1 MKCIPHTQAAVEQSP
16 LSYKMLLTNVEQ
28 MFYNDYKQ
36 MFLFWRCKLVDIE
49 VIKSSINYILNNIPE
64 KEVIRV
70 FTILKTLYKMD

>member
-1 MKCIPHTQAAVEQSP
+1 
-16 LSYKMLLTNVEQ
+16 MLLTNVEQ
-28 MFYNDYKQ
+28 VFYNGYKQ

-64 KEVIRV
+64 KEVVRV